1 MTRQKIQCKADMK
14 QLLEEVKDRRWSTG
28 SAYQLKEALN
38 RIKDWQTRKLK
49 IGSEF
54 QEYLAMVTRWY
65 LEQLEGSGS
74 EYA

>member
-14 QLLEEVKDRRWSTG
+14 QLLEEVKVRRWKTG